1 MLPWKICFPKN
12 RMPNRCPVLEKQN
25 SSLLSLLPVLCPC
38 VILTSYFSYHFLAR
52 TIIPFL
58 FLDSNCFFPAF
69 VQSPPYNRCSRH
81 KTRGCAYVIPRISI
95 LISDFLKIC
104 RSMFAYW
111 TDKVIRKHFSFIN
124 ISTNLTSPPRFFL
137 RHWSIFDIGLI
148 VGVRG

>member
-1 MLPWKICFPKN
+1 MSCFGKTELFSAFSVARP
-12 RMPNRCPVLEKQN
+12 
-25 SSLLSLLPVLCPC
+25 LSLCYTDI
-38 VILTSYFSYHFLAR
+38 ILFISFLGEDYYTLFVPRFQLFFSCIC
-52 TIIPFL
+52 T
-58 FLDSNCFFPAF
+58 
-69 VQSPPYNRCSRH
+69 VSPPYNRCSRH

-148 VGVRG
+148 VGVCG